1 MAKIFSRKIF
11 TTIILSLL
19 LVLTLVLSSACQPVF
34 NQEPTATQSTAKEN
48 TYISSDCIY
57 SNGYGKVYM
66 TMELIPVDSND
77 SGAHSMAGTMIFED
91 TNGNKTVVKRIF
103 GDKPFIDLYMR
114 GKTVYYSVIA
124 SENEEDGIYS
134 IKVDGTQE
142 KCLLDESASLIGG
155 YGATPIIKYGNGL
168 YKVVDGKKVKIG
180 SLADKNSGVTLFNGN
195 LYFENKAYTLD
206 TGETKKFTFKTAVA
220 TKKYMYYISGEDELV
235 MVDKQNTKTELTKNV
250 YDVLGGNNSK
260 NVVFAK
266 KNSKGETTFYRLSSA
281 NKLYQLA
288 TYTDLYN
295 KAPTYMDFNNE
306 YYQGNMAARLL
317 NGQVVFLLNEQNE
330 AAFFQ
335 VKNTGGTLN
344 LIKDGDMMFF
354 NTTIGFNR
362 PSFEA
367 VGKNIYYAYGDSE
380 GETVFYQTIEIK

>member
-1 MAKIFSRKIF
+1 MKKFLPLLF
-11 TTIILSLL
+11 LSLL
-19 LVLTLVLSSACQPVF
+19 LVLTLVLSSACQPF
-34 NQEPTATQSTAKEN
+34 DQEPTATQSIAKEN

-77 SGAHSMAGTMIFED
+77 SGAHSMAATMIFED

-103 GDKPFIDLYMR
+103 GDKPLIDLYMR
-114 GKTVYYSVIA
+114 GKTVYYSVVA

-142 KCLLDESASLIGG
+142 KCLLDEYASLIGG

-168 YKVVDGKKVKIG
+168 YKVVDGKKVEIG

-195 LYFENKAYTLD
+195 LYFENKAYTFD
-206 TGETKKFTFKTAVA
+206 TGQTNKFTIKTAVA
-220 TKKYMYYISGEDELV
+220 TKKYMYYISGEDKLV
-235 MVDKQNTKTELTKNV
+235 MYDKQNTKTDLAKNV
-250 YDVLGGNNSK
+250 YDVLGGNNNK
-260 NVVFAK
+260 NIVFAK
-266 KNSKGETTFYRLSSA
+266 KNSKGETTFYRSSST
-281 NKLYQLA
+281 NKLYKLA
-288 TYTDLYN
+288 TYTDFYN

-306 YYQGNMAARLL
+306 YYRGNMAARFV

-335 VKNTGGTLN
+335 VKNIGGSLS

-380 GETVFYQTIEIK
+380 GETIFYQTIKIE